1 MEWKNLIINVIA
13 IFAGLFI
20 YIGISYTKWGKKH
33 SDMQFFIMLV
43 SILSP
48 VVIVGLIRH
57 FVEMAGVNL
66 WMILCVRHAII

>member
-48 VVIVGLIRH
+48 VVIVGLIRY
-57 FVEMAGVNL
+57 FVG
-66 WMILCVRHAII
+66 I